1 MQQAGGNV
9 PLVTVVGND
18 VDSFLVE
25 AQYRAFDFAAIR
37 SLKTDPV
44 ALSKA
49 NFSSGSFKNFE

>member
-1 MQQAGGNV
+1 
-9 PLVTVVGND
+9 VTVVGQNAD
-18 VDSFLVE
+18 GLLVE

-44 ALSKA
+44 ALGKA